1 MYCPYLN
8 HCRLY
13 HMNYYGLYP
22 IHRSNNG
29 FRNQDSTLSVTTMN
43 IRNTNSEITENL
55 LIPQFYGAINPSI
68 LTNINSNVKNDI
80 MEFKTQMEAAAKEH
94 ANLLKLQGKQPDP
107 YQIAT
112 TYSVTYDK
120 NYILSFSIFF
130 QEYFSGKHNS
140 IRTSY
145 NYDLR
150 TGNSL
155 SLRNLFRPRTDYSTP
170 LNKIAGEQL
179 QSNYP
184 TIAANYKGIAE
195 DQPFYLDNRALV
207 IYPRFNEIAPVISD
221 IPLIRIPF
229 TNLSNIL
236 KPQFA

>member
-1 MYCPYLN
+1 MYCSYLN
-8 HCRLY
+8 HCGLY
-13 HMNYYGLYP
+13 RMNYYGLYP

-29 FRNQDSTLSVTTMN
+29 FREQDSTLSVTAMN

-55 LIPQFYGAINPSI
+55 LIPQFHGAINPSI
-68 LTNINSNVKNDI
+68 LININNNVKNDI

-155 SLRNLFRPRTDYSTP
+155 SLRNLFRPGTDYSTP
-170 LNKIAGEQL
+170 LNKIAGKQL

-184 TIAANYKGIAE
+184 TIAANYEGIAE

-229 TNLSNIL
+229 TNLSNII